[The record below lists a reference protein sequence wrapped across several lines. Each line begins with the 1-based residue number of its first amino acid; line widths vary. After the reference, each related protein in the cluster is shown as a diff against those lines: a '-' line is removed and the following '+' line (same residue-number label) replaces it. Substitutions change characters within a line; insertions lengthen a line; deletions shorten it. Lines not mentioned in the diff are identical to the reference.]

1 MKKRIGKIKI
11 KLPKQVKQKRENSS
25 KQVIKKKEKQKQP
38 KQKKL
43 KNKLYGLILIILL
56 TCMTTGS
63 LIFVYSQN
71 VSEQSQLLED
81 TAAFQQDYNQLVNGL
96 NKISLLYYQLT
107 TSGYSR
113 GQISEVESLLSDVQ
127 EIYDQ
132 LLIEIADNE
141 QLVHYFS
148 FLDDVIVSSQEMY
161 QEYFTTVYVGDEVER
176 IRQRVVPTITSNEE
190 SMSTVNGR
198 IETALEEQRVSVSES
213 LHASLAVTES
223 VIMIALV
230 FLIIVP
236 LVSLL
241 IFAKNLN
248 SGVKL
253 VMNRIRAY
261 HDGEFDYADNAKR
274 LDEFGQIN
282 LRLKD
287 MGNRLYAILNKN
299 EQVSDDVLT
308 VVKTTSQKSS
318 EQLEGMNK
326 VQKMMDEFAI
336 GMERQADFTGTISAT
351 TEEVSASSEEIQS
364 SIKYM
369 SNKMDGLEQLSNEGY
384 RLMQNLEQ
392 TMENLDDNTGG
403 TASRVEAMRDQLEN
417 ISTFLQGI
425 DDIAGQ
431 TNLLA
436 INANI
441 EAAKAGKE
449 GRSFAVVAD
458 EIRKLS
464 QGTNNFSEQTK
475 KVIDN
480 LNAETAEV
488 VQSFHH
494 FQELSKETRRKTSD
508 SAKLF
513 EKISSDN
520 SQIVKEHK
528 DINESIM
535 QINTAIEDVVNSVSE
550 LVNGANV
557 LQEKS
562 STVKQIV
569 EEQTHCQ
576 QELSEEV
583 ISLEKTANM
592 LKESTN

>member
-1 MKKRIGKIKI
+1 MKKRIRKKKI
-11 KLPKQVKQKRENSS
+11 KLPKQADSS
-25 KQVIKKKEKQKQP
+25 TQIIKEKEKQP

-43 KNKLYGLILIILL
+43 KNKLYGLIVIIFL
-56 TCMTTGS
+56 TCITTGS

-71 VSEQSQLLED
+71 VSEQSQRLED

-198 IETALEEQRVSVSES
+198 IETALEEQRESVSES

-223 VIMIALV
+223 VIMIALL

>member
-513 EKISSDN
+513 ERISSDN

-583 ISLEKTANM
+583 ISLENTANM
-592 LKESTN
+592 LKESTD